1 MYYAI
6 YKCRLCSEQFFYTC
20 TAKEDIALDVSIRTA
35 LGLQQ
40 KEIQS
45 PTLIAVHTCKNGSF
59 GMADFLGMK
68 YKNEDGDINDLSR

>member
-6 YKCRLCSEQFFYTC
+6 YKCRLCSEQFFYCGTS
-20 TAKEDIALDVSIRTA
+20 KEDIALGISMRTA

-59 GMADFLGMK
+59 GIADFLGMK
-68 YKNEDGDINDLSR
+68 NENEDGDTNDLS